1 MDDRH
6 NHYKDMLLDL
16 SQKINKDDLQRMK
29 FKCDQIIKKRQNE
42 KITIPTD
49 LFTALEERGYL
60 GESNLSYLKDLLKT
74 CCGGKIDGLRVLDA
88 YERVFIPGQQNVEQ
102 LLETSRGKYIPGIP
116 QHLSQPQVVY
126 VVQNGNTPSGAPT
139 VQREYQVCLIHSFY

>member
-6 NHYKDMLLDL
+6 NSYKDMLLDL
-16 SQKINKDDLQRMK
+16 SQKIDKDDLQRMK

-42 KITIPTD
+42 KITVPTD

-74 CCGGKIDGLRVLDA
+74 CCSGKTDGLRVLEA
-88 YERVFIPGQQNVEQ
+88 YEHVFIPGYVPSGQQNVEE
-102 LLETSRGKYIPGIP
+102 LLQTSHGKYIPGIP
-116 QHLSQPQVVY
+116 QHLGQPQVVY

-139 VQREYQVCLIHSFY
+139 VQR